1 MPDYQICVRC
11 VMDTTDKHIIIDE
24 NGICNHCYNYDK
36 NVTPKLLKKSE
47 KIILLEEIIAKIK
60 SDGVGKKY
68 DCVVGLSGG
77 MDSSYVM
84 YVVKKYGLRTLIV
97 HFDNGWDS
105 ELAIKNI
112 ENIIDKTGFD
122 YYNHVVD
129 WEEFKDL
136 QLSYLKASVV
146 DIEIPTD
153 MGIFSLIPKIALK
166 NDVKYILSGSNIET
180 EVTMGK
186 EWNYKK
192 LDRSN
197 LEAIHKKFGNKPL
210 KTFPYLSPLQ
220 RLYIFAYKKIKNINI
235 LEYEEC
241 NYKIIKDILSK
252 EFGWK
257 DYGVKHGESIFTK
270 FYQSYILPNKFGFDK
285 RRAQLSDLINSK
297 QITRKEAII
306 QLSKPVYLTPDDEL
320 REYEY
325 FINKIGLSTSQ
336 FDSIMATPIKSHY
349 DYPFNQPDGPL
360 LDRFFVKILMFL
372 RPFYRYIKEVFYKK

>member
-1 MPDYQICVRC
+1 M
-11 VMDTTDKHIIIDE
+11 
-24 NGICNHCYNYDK
+24 
-36 NVTPKLLKKSE
+36 
-47 KIILLEEIIAKIK
+47 
-60 SDGVGKKY
+60 GKKY

-220 RLYIFAYKKIKNINI
+220 
-235 LEYEEC
+235 
-241 NYKIIKDILSK
+241 
-252 EFGWK
+252 
-257 DYGVKHGESIFTK
+257 
-270 FYQSYILPNKFGFDK
+270 
-285 RRAQLSDLINSK
+285 
-297 QITRKEAII
+297 
-306 QLSKPVYLTPDDEL
+306 
-320 REYEY
+320 Y
-325 FINKIGLSTSQ
+325 FCI
-336 FDSIMATPIKSHY
+336 
-349 DYPFNQPDGPL
+349 
-360 LDRFFVKILMFL
+360 
-372 RPFYRYIKEVFYKK
+372 